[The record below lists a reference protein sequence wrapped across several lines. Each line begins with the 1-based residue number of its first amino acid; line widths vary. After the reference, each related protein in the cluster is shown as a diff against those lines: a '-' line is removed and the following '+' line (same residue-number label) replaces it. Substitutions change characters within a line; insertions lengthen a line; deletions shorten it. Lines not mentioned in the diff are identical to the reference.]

1 MRDQAKVIKIGHRFF
16 CRFGK
21 HGQVLTAW
29 SLAGAEIY
37 ADSRVAESVIE
48 ALKAKGKKP
57 QLLTVTL
64 EVQS

>member
-1 MRDQAKVIKIGHRFF
+1 MRAQAKVIKIGHRYF

-21 HGQVLTAW
+21 SGQVLTAW
-29 SLAGAEIY
+29 SLAGSQIFC
-37 ADSRVAESVIE
+37 DSRVAESVMD

-57 QLLTVTL
+57 QLLTVIL